1 LHLRGKE
8 LSQIICIAKVGKDNK
23 LQVKSA
29 VFKYLDQQPGERL
42 YLKFENEFLINTKEI
57 TGVEIPLINNRF
69 IILPED
75 VLKHLE
81 VELNSHVCFI
91 QRPNAVAIK
100 KFIVEEKRADAPC
113 LYDQES
119 QYINKRIIETFPN
132 PEILLEKLQT
142 KYRDFK
148 LKYDHLKIWLY
159 DESYTGWKA
168 REILEISRDD
178 EEDIRNNLIQECLAK
193 QGSDGSWDGNII
205 VTARVLKE
213 LADFGMN
220 RNYPQIAKA
229 ITWLLSKPESEY
241 NPGMFFI
248 TDEALNEQLEI
259 IKIRED
265 KNKAKDKKPRF
276 RKFISTERKIMEQA
290 DELFNN
296 PCGPRLLWPNAFVLE
311 TLLAY
316 GYETH
321 ERVHRMMQTLLLGHN
336 WCECGFQHGISGF
349 RSLEPKTIDD
359 IAKFEKQTK
368 NEFLLGG
375 IRSIKYLY
383 SKTSI
388 RIQKRLEE
396 ISSNEIDV
404 YPIDILHQIQGCEMI
419 TTQALNQVKDNMM
432 KRYAEAHIW
441 RYATILNNISDDP
454 ILMKHNKKYSVSPY
468 TLLKLFGS
476 YNTLP
481 AKIGTLISLPWIIQN
496 QNEDG
501 TWGKDNQRNNATLA
515 VLSALKKTNLI

>member
-1 LHLRGKE
+1 MHLRGKD
-8 LSQIICIAKVGKDNK
+8 LPQIICIAKVGKDNK

-29 VFKYLDQQPGERL
+29 VFKYLNQQPEEKL

-57 TGVEIPLINNRF
+57 TGVEIPLINNIF
-69 IILPED
+69 IILPES

-81 VELNSHVCFI
+81 LELNSYICFI

-100 KFIVEEKRADAPC
+100 KFIVEEKRAGAPN
-113 LYDQES
+113 LYDQEG
-119 QYINKRIIETFPN
+119 QYVNNRIIETFPN

-148 LKYDHLKIWLY
+148 LKYDHLKVWLY
-159 DESYTGWKA
+159 DETYTGWKA
-168 REILEISRDD
+168 RAILDISRDD
-178 EEDIRNNLIQECLAK
+178 EEDIRNSLIQEKLAE
-193 QGSDGSWDGNII
+193 QNPNGSWGDNII
-205 VTARVLKE
+205 VTARILKE

-229 ITWLLSKPESEY
+229 ITWLLTKTESEY

-248 TDEALNEQLEI
+248 TDEALKEQLEVI
-259 IKIRED
+259 TIRED
-265 KNKAKDKKPRF
+265 KTKEAKPRF
-276 RKFISTERKIMEQA
+276 RKFVSTERKIMEQA
-290 DELFNN
+290 DELYDN

-321 ERVHRMMQTLLLGHN
+321 ERIQRMMQTLLLGHS

-368 NEFLLGG
+368 TEFLLGG
-375 IRSIKYLY
+375 IKSTKYLY

-388 RIQKRLEE
+388 RRQKRFEE
-396 ISSNEIDV
+396 ISSNEISV
-404 YPIDILHQIQGCEMI
+404 YPIDVQHEIQGCEMI
-419 TTQALNQVKDNMM
+419 TTQALNQVKDELM
-432 KRYAEAHIW
+432 KRYAEAHLW
-441 RYATILNNISDDP
+441 RYATILNNINDDP
-454 ILMKHNKKYSVSPY
+454 ILMKHNKKYSVSPF

-481 AKIGTLISLPWIIQN
+481 ARIGTLISIPWIIQN
-496 QNEDG
+496 QNDDG
-501 TWGKDNQRNNATLA
+501 TWGKDNQRNNATIA